1 MTLKLDQEILR
12 QIQAHGEASYPL
24 EGAGLL
30 LGRTSDSLRIV
41 IELNPLANRF
51 EQDQQH
57 RRYRL
62 DPLELMRVEDNADE
76 RGLDVLGVFHSHP
89 DHAAIPSA
97 YDLEWSLPYYSYL
110 ITGVAGGRAT
120 ETRSWRLVEN
130 RERFEEEAIILDEQ
144 EVENQ

>member
-1 MTLKLDQEILR
+1 MTLKLDREILR

-89 DHAAIPSA
+89 DHPAIPSA

-110 ITGVAGGRAT
+110 ITGIAGGRAT